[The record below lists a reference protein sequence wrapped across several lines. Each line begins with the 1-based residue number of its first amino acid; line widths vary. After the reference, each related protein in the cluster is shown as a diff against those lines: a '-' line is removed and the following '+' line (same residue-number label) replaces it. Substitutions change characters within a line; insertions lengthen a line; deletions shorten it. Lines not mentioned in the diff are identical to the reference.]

1 MAKLIL
7 KEFRCVVDTD
17 ELGAESPYFLV
28 FIGDLETGKTELK
41 MIRQGNWH
49 NEVDKGEL
57 WTVNAPV
64 VSGFSFK
71 PNPTLVLVALI
82 EEDENL
88 DISNFE
94 RDNLIKPLLAAKF
107 KSFKDSGSTIV
118 TGGIESGVSSTF
130 KTALGLTLAN
140 DDNMGIKR
148 LKPNGQTGNQ
158 PLLNYFADTG
168 HYRVRFVIE

>member
-7 KEFRCVVDTD
+7 KEFRCVEDTD
-17 ELGAESPYFLV
+17 EVGAESPYFLV

-64 VSGFSFK
+64 TNGFSFK
-71 PNPTLVLVALI
+71 PNPTLVLVAMV
-82 EEDENL
+82 EEDENV
-88 DISNFE
+88 DVSAFE
-94 RDNLIKPLLAAKF
+94 RDNIIKPLLAAKF
-107 KSFKDSGSTIV
+107 KSFRDSGATIV
-118 TGGIESGVSSTF
+118 TNAIASGVIDTF
-130 KTALGLTLAN
+130 NIFLNVSLSN

-148 LKPNGQTGNQ
+148 LKTTGQTGERPVKPAIN
-158 PLLNYFADTG
+158 
-168 HYRVRFVIE
+168 RS

>member
-7 KEFRCVVDTD
+7 KEFRCVEDTD
-17 ELGAESPYFLV
+17 EVGAESPYFLV

-64 VSGFSFK
+64 TNGFSFK
-71 PNPTLVLVALI
+71 PNPTLVLVAMV
-82 EEDENL
+82 EEDENV
-88 DISNFE
+88 DVSAFE
-94 RDNLIKPLLAAKF
+94 RDNIIKPLLAAKF
-107 KSFKDSGSTIV
+107 KSFRDSGATIV
-118 TGGIESGVSSTF
+118 TNAIASGVIDTF
-130 KTALGLTLAN
+130 NIFLNVSLSN

-148 LKPNGQTGNQ
+148 LKTTGQTGDQ

-168 HYRVRFVIE
+168 HYRVRFTIQ